1 MGAETPGGDGF
12 ETRGELRFR
21 ARDEPTGPEGDAEEQ
36 AASEENAEDAQDVVV
51 EGDLIVEGDVV
62 VTGDAGEERDDSDEG
77 FATEAE
83 S

>member
-1 MGAETPGGDGF
+1 MGAETPGADGF
-12 ETRGELRFR
+12 ETRGELRR
-21 ARDEPTGPEGDAEEQ
+21 ARDEATGPEREAEEQ
-36 AASEENAEDAQDVVV
+36 AAAQDQDVVV

-62 VTGDAGEERDDSDEG
+62 VTGDAVEERDDSDEG

>member
-1 MGAETPGGDGF
+1 MGSETPGADGF

-21 ARDEPTGPEGDAEEQ
+21 DPDEVTGPEREAEEQ
-36 AASEENAEDAQDVVV
+36 AAAEDQDVVV

-62 VTGDAGEERDDSDEG
+62 VTGDAAEEREESGEG
-77 FATEAE
+77 FATEPE